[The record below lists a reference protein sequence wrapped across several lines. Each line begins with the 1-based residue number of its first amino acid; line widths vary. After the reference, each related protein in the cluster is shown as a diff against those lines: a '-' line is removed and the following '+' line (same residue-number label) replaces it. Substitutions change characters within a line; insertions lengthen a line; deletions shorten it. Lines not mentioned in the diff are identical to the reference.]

1 MICQATTLVQGVL
14 GTLIIDS
21 DGTVLDHELQVF
33 TMHTQPLILCANV
46 LCVDNHVMEAGQD

>member
-46 LCVDNHVMEAGQD
+46 LYVDNHVMEAGQD